1 MPARNAVADPV
12 VPDRVM
18 SQDLLLA
25 LGTRS
30 DKRHHAIR
38 SNRSL
43 DQRTEPAY
51 LKGTC
56 GINGIFLS
64 RLATKQQFRL
74 GVFRDLL
81 PLIDS
86 LGVYG
91 AEHAFALKKALSNR
105 MALLSCSCDKPTRL
119 RETVSVIGPGSNNE
133 RNFHRLNTKSPG
145 KTGA

>member
-1 MPARNAVADPV
+1 
-12 VPDRVM
+12 M
-18 SQDLLLA
+18 SQVLLLA
-25 LGTRS
+25 LGARL

-38 SNRSL
+38 SHRSL

-51 LKGTC
+51 LKGTRC
-56 GINGIFLS
+56 INGILLS

-81 PLIDS
+81 PLIES

-91 AEHAFALKKALSNR
+91 AEHAFALKKALSDR
-105 MALLSCSCDKPTRL
+105 MALLSCSSDKPTRL
-119 RETVSVIGPGSNNE
+119 RETVSVIGSGSDNE
-133 RNFHRLNTKSPG
+133 RDFHGLNTKSPG

>member
-38 SNRSL
+38 SDRSL
-43 DQRTEPAY
+43 DQRAESAY
-51 LKGTC
+51 LKGAH
-56 GINGIFLS
+56 GINGILLS
-64 RLATKQQFRL
+64 RLTTKQQFRL
-74 GVFRDLL
+74 GALRDLL
-81 PLIDS
+81 PLIEP
-86 LGVYG
+86 LGLYG

-119 RETVSVIGPGSNNE
+119 RETVSVVGSGSNNE
-133 RNFHRLNTKSPG
+133 RDFHGLNTKSPG